1 MKLRKTLKFGVAAI
15 IMVVTF
21 VFYSNL
27 AVYISGRSGVHTVT
41 DSPEADAAIVLGA
54 RVYQSGSLSPVL
66 ADRLDTG
73 IKLYTEGKVKKLL
86 LTGDHGQT
94 TYDEVNNM
102 RLYALEQGVPEED
115 IFMDH
120 AGFSTYESMYR
131 ARDVFKV
138 NKAIIVTQ
146 EFHLPR
152 ALYTARSLGL
162 IASGVKADKRNYIG
176 EDYLRFREFVANTKA
191 AAQLAIHDRPTYL
204 GPEIPIWGDG
214 RATKDTKI

>member
-1 MKLRKTLKFGVAAI
+1 
-15 IMVVTF
+15 
-21 VFYSNL
+21 
-27 AVYISGRSGVHTVT
+27 
-41 DSPEADAAIVLGA
+41 
-54 RVYQSGSLSPVL
+54 
-66 ADRLDTG
+66 
-73 IKLYTEGKVKKLL
+73 
-86 LTGDHGQT
+86 
-94 TYDEVNNM
+94 
-102 RLYALEQGVPEED
+102 
-115 IFMDH
+115 MDH